1 MTVHRSTIARRTGV
15 AYLGVVLCGI
25 FAEFFVRQ
33 SLVVPGDALATTRA
47 IADSAGFFGLGIGAD
62 LLMVALD
69 VGVAY
74 GLWRLLAPVHRGLA
88 VAATGFRLVQ
98 AATLAINLL
107 NLSRALTLAGETG
120 DDLSLASQVLAS
132 VETHALVYDLG
143 LIPFGLACLMLGPL
157 LHRAGG
163 PRPIAWA
170 LSATGLVYLVGS
182 FAALFAPSLSVAID
196 PFYGLAIVAEPSM
209 AVWLIV
215 RASRWDQRKKGMQ
228 RWATPSPVTQRS
240 PLKV

>member
-1 MTVHRSTIARRTGV
+1 MTARSSHIARWTGA
-15 AYLGVVLCGI
+15 AYLGVVVCGI

-47 IADSAGFFGLGIGAD
+47 IAESAGFFGLGIGAD

-88 VAATGFRLVQ
+88 IAATAFRLVQ
-98 AATLAINLL
+98 SAILATNLL
-107 NLSRALTLAGETG
+107 NLTHAL
-120 DDLSLASQVLAS
+120 DLASSVGSDGAIAAQVLAS

-143 LIPFGLACLMLGPL
+143 LIPFGLACLTLGPL
-157 LHRAGG
+157 VRRAGA
-163 PRPIAWA
+163 PRLIALA

-182 FAALFAPSLSVAID
+182 FAALFAPSLSAAID
-196 PFYGLAIVAEPSM
+196 PFYALAIVAEPSL

-215 RASRWDQRKKGMQ
+215 RAHQVGREPKSVPRVQL
-228 RWATPSPVTQRS
+228 ASA
-240 PLKV
+240 